1 MTGRKDLFEESM
13 QLGNSAAWDLDWG
26 KAIEHY
32 RKALD
37 EFPDS
42 AEALVCLGLG
52 QLETGDLKGALASY
66 HRAAQAD
73 TADPTPLEKCAEI
86 FEQLGQK
93 KDAVEQR
100 NAAAALYLKRQDI
113 EKVLENWAHIARLL
127 PENIDARMRLAM
139 TYERMGRRA
148 EAVFEFKAAASILQN
163 AGNMD
168 RAIEAIQRGL
178 SLMPGDAEAINIFRM
193 LRNGEPLPPPE
204 KPRSVTGLVAPTE
217 EEALLQA
224 EEIGT
229 DSLEDGPVDPEKA
242 AQQYALAELASLLL
256 ETPTSEKEDDGKG
269 SKVLS
274 RLTTRVRG
282 DKLAAASGHL
292 NEGIELQSRG
302 DKRDAAKEFQL
313 ALDAGFDQL
322 SLRYVMGLL
331 LKDIGEHDQA
341 RDHLLACLNDPDLA
355 LGANLA
361 LGRLARLSHD
371 MEEAAHYLLQAL
383 RMADSLSVSD
393 DQAEQ
398 LNKLYDSI
406 MESQTEAEPR
416 GIARIVEN
424 TLKFLSGPEWM
435 QRIRRTREQLET
447 QKPGEEVVPIAEMLV
462 VGGSDSAMQAL
473 TRIDELVQ
481 RGMHKTA
488 MEEAMLAIS
497 QSPNFLPLHTRMAE
511 MMISSGRVEEGVNKL
526 ITIVDTYAV
535 RGEEQKS
542 AEILR
547 RVLEYTPVNVDNRTK
562 LINLLIQTDR
572 LDEALDQYLE
582 LAEIHRQM
590 AQIDEARKV
599 LAGALKLAQDIN
611 VEPTRIV
618 QILHQ
623 IGDIDLAR
631 LDLRQGVQI
640 YEEIRNLDLN
650 DEIAWAQLVEL
661 NLRLGQE
668 GRAARELDGYLDL
681 LVKSG
686 KGNQALE
693 VLEQLVRDFPGKQSL
708 HARLGEAYRVAGRK
722 ADAITQFDTLG
733 DIQLDADQIQEAI
746 QTIRIIVE
754 MGPPDVEGYLELL
767 RNLESGK

>member
-1 MTGRKDLFEESM
+1 
-13 QLGNSAAWDLDWG
+13 
-26 KAIEHY
+26 
-32 RKALD
+32 
-37 EFPDS
+37 
-42 AEALVCLGLG
+42 
-52 QLETGDLKGALASY
+52 
-66 HRAAQAD
+66 
-73 TADPTPLEKCAEI
+73 
-86 FEQLGQK
+86 
-93 KDAVEQR
+93 
-100 NAAAALYLKRQDI
+100 
-113 EKVLENWAHIARLL
+113 
-127 PENIDARMRLAM
+127 
-139 TYERMGRRA
+139 
-148 EAVFEFKAAASILQN
+148 
-163 AGNMD
+163 
-168 RAIEAIQRGL
+168 
-178 SLMPGDAEAINIFRM
+178 
-193 LRNGEPLPPPE
+193 
-204 KPRSVTGLVAPTE
+204 
-217 EEALLQA
+217 
-224 EEIGT
+224 
-229 DSLEDGPVDPEKA
+229 
-242 AQQYALAELASLLL
+242 
-256 ETPTSEKEDDGKG
+256 
-269 SKVLS
+269 
-274 RLTTRVRG
+274 
-282 DKLAAASGHL
+282 
-292 NEGIELQSRG
+292 
-302 DKRDAAKEFQL
+302 
-313 ALDAGFDQL
+313 
-322 SLRYVMGLL
+322 
-331 LKDIGEHDQA
+331 
-341 RDHLLACLNDPDLA
+341 
-355 LGANLA
+355 
-361 LGRLARLSHD
+361 
-371 MEEAAHYLLQAL
+371 
-383 RMADSLSVSD
+383 
-393 DQAEQ
+393 
-398 LNKLYDSI
+398 
-406 MESQTEAEPR
+406 
-416 GIARIVEN
+416 
-424 TLKFLSGPEWM
+424 
-435 QRIRRTREQLET
+435 
-447 QKPGEEVVPIAEMLV
+447 
-462 VGGSDSAMQAL
+462 MQAL

-547 RVLEYTPVNVDNRTK
+547 RVMEYTPVNVDNRTK